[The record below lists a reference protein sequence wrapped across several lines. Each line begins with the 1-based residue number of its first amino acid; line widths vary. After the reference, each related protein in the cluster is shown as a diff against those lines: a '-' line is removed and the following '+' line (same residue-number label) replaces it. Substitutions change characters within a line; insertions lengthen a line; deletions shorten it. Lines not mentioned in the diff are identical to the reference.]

1 MGAEA
6 FFCPFLYAQPVHKGL
21 WHVKD
26 AAGVARERIR
36 AELEENRRFCMDRR
50 EAFQILGIEATKD
63 ERALKS
69 AYREKLAVT
78 NPEDDPEGFKRLR
91 SAYEEACRYA
101 KETED
106 AEEDVQEPPRDT
118 TPSGL
123 WLERAVEL
131 YSNIRTRQDVKLWKA
146 LFDDDVFLSLEEEE
160 NCREKLLRF
169 LTEHFKLP
177 TEVWKLFD
185 RRLSI
190 VKDAK
195 ALREKF
201 PANFMHFIIGRCERG
216 EDLDFTQF
224 QGPEDAD
231 YDRFLEYYDRCWQAL
246 HEGRI
251 EEAERCLESADA
263 IGIRHPVMEVSRANV
278 LVRQGK
284 TADAVALLEEEL
296 AEYPGDPMISYN
308 FAEILWNQKDNSAYR
323 ARAAGL
329 YQELKADNDSH
340 YMANARL
347 TEWHYE
353 EGRYRDAKKCA
364 ERVLTAGADDG
375 FMELLVK
382 VNSELEKELEARY
395 RENGDWQSGLELC
408 WCYLQDGKT
417 ARGIRFA
424 LGLEGKLPPEKEA
437 EYYGL
442 MAKLYIE
449 EAEYEEAIA
458 MTRRWEPALEE
469 KMAKNGGADENE
481 DRKDRDRLR
490 QARLIRMQC
499 FHSLGYRDRE
509 KFALSIEEGKGIL
522 TGDAK
527 DVGVLLEMAQVYT
540 QMEEYELSIGVC
552 QQLIEE
558 FQIFAAYASMLET
571 YRRQLDA
578 GGVVRAASQCIRFFP
593 GFVKSY
599 EYLAKVYLDLDRRE
613 DFDRIVEDAQKNGVG
628 SVLLDAYRFQMREEV
643 MDISRLNE
651 KLKEFRRSYF
661 KHVEEGKE
669 EYYEKGLPILTEY
682 LYHYPD
688 DFMLVE
694 RALFHRAA
702 HRLEEAREDFEK
714 ALYINS
720 ANPYALNGLSFT
732 YKYMGDYEKA
742 LVCLKKA
749 ILYMDKEMS
758 PVIYADMGNL
768 YALLGDA
775 EAAYRAYRQ
784 YEGLTGENRS
794 NWFGDNLAEF
804 AMRRGRVEEAA
815 SIYERFYAK
824 DSWTRY
830 ERLVDLYLAAG
841 EKDRARQALGQW
853 QRELRGGFG
862 ESFLRFLKSGSSAAP
877 GKRSTASYPAY
888 YCCRGWWELLYGSKK
903 AAVRAFEGM
912 FRNGLTEKTMEGKIC
927 DAVFACIL
935 CGNEEKGKKY
945 AARLQAWLD
954 REKTVG
960 RRKYYNRQKAHL
972 QMEFLAAYYTESEER
987 LQELLDM
994 EDKCEICHSCTCP
1007 LCRELE
1013 GVRILLLLRCGKRE
1027 EAKMRLERNL
1037 LVQPWDVYLLVIR
1050 HIVFEG

>member
-1 MGAEA
+1 MNREEA
-6 FFCPFLYAQPVHKGL
+6 F
-21 WHVKD
+21 
-26 AAGVARERIR
+26 R
-36 AELEENRRFCMDRR
+36 
-50 EAFQILGIEATKD
+50 ILGIEATKD
-63 ERALKS
+63 ERALKG
-69 AYREKLAVT
+69 AYREKLTVT

-91 SAYEEACRYA
+91 RAYEEACGYA
-101 KETED
+101 RETED
-106 AEEDVQEPPRDT
+106 AEGDEQEPPRDT

-123 WLERAVEL
+123 WLERAVEI
-131 YSNIRTRQDVKLWKA
+131 YGNIRSRQDVKLWKA

-195 ALREKF
+195 LLRERF
-201 PANFMHFIIGRCERG
+201 PANFVYYIAGRCERG

-224 QGPEDAD
+224 RGPEDGD
-231 YDRFLEYYDRCWQAL
+231 YDRFLECYDRCWQAL
-246 HEGRI
+246 HEDRL
-251 EEAERCLESADA
+251 EEAKRCLEEADA
-263 IGIRHPVMEVSRANV
+263 TGIRHPVVEVSRANV
-278 LVRQGK
+278 LVRQGRIGE
-284 TADAVALLEEEL
+284 AVDLLEREL

-308 FAEILWNQKDNSAYR
+308 FAEILWSQKDNGSYR
-323 ARAAGL
+323 RRAAGL
-329 YQELKADNDSH
+329 YQELKAENDSH

-347 TEWHYE
+347 AEWHYE
-353 EGRYRDAKKCA
+353 EGRFREAKKCA

-375 FMELLVK
+375 FMELLAK
-382 VNSELEKELEARY
+382 INSELEKGLEAGY
-395 RENGDWQSGLELC
+395 RERGDWESGLELC
-408 WCYLQDGKT
+408 WCYLQDGRT
-417 ARGIRFA
+417 ARGIRLA

-442 MAKLYIE
+442 MAKLYTE
-449 EAEYEEAIA
+449 EADYEEAIA
-458 MTRRWEPALEE
+458 MTRHWEPALEA
-469 KMAKNGGADENE
+469 KMAKNAGADENE

-499 FHSLGYRDRE
+499 CHSLGYRDRE
-509 KFALSIEEGKGIL
+509 KFALAIEEGKSIL
-522 TGDAK
+522 TGSAK
-527 DVGVLLEMAQVYT
+527 DVGVLLEMAQIYT
-540 QMEEYELSIGVC
+540 AMEEYELSLEVC
-552 QQLIEE
+552 RRLIEE
-558 FQIFAAYASMLET
+558 FQVFAAYASMLEA

-578 GGVVRAASQCIRFFP
+578 AGVVRAAGQCMRYFP

-599 EYLAKVYLDLDRRE
+599 EYLAKVYLDLNRRE
-613 DFDRIVEDAQKNGVG
+613 DFDKVYEDAQKNGAG

-714 ALYINS
+714 ALYINPS
-720 ANPYALNGLSFT
+720 NPYALNGLSFT
-732 YKYMGDYEKA
+732 YKYQGDYERA

-749 ILYMDKEMS
+749 ILYMDQEMS
-758 PVIYADMGNL
+758 PVIYADKGNL

-775 EAAYRAYRQ
+775 GAAYKAYRR
-784 YEGLTGENRS
+784 YEEIAGENRS

-804 AMRRGRVEEAA
+804 AMRAGRAGEAA
-815 SIYERFYAK
+815 SIYERFYVK
-824 DSWTRY
+824 DDWARY
-830 ERLVDLYLAAG
+830 ERLANLYLATG
-841 EKDRARQALGQW
+841 EKERARQVLGQW
-853 QRELRGGFG
+853 RRELGGGFA
-862 ESFLRFLKSGSSAAP
+862 ESFLHFLKSGSSAVS
-877 GKRSTASYPAY
+877 GKRNTASYPAY
-888 YCCRGWWELLYGSKK
+888 YCCRGWWELLYGGRK
-903 AAVRAFEGM
+903 AAVRAFEQM
-912 FRNGLTEKTMEGKIC
+912 FRNGLSEKTMEDKIC

-935 CGNEEKGKKY
+935 CGDEEKGKRY
-945 AARLQAWLD
+945 AARLQFWLD

-972 QMEFLAAYYTESEER
+972 QLEFLAAYYTESEER

-994 EDKCEICHSCTCP
+994 EDRCEICHSCTCP

-1013 GVRILLLLRCGKRE
+1013 GVKILLLLRNGKRE
-1027 EAKMRLERNL
+1027 EARERLERNL
-1037 LVQPWDVYLLVIR
+1037 LVQPWDVYMLAIR
-1050 HIVFEG
+1050 HVAFGG